1 MKTQIMIATLMA
13 FALMFILT
21 PLALAEINNTNA
33 TDCIGGDNSTDCFLT
48 PTPILYSDNS
58 SVNSNIS
65 VDADL
70 NGTVSGWQITKAKIG
85 LWFTFNQESKAEK
98 ELELAKLYLIEAK
111 LAAKNNNTDAVNAA
125 LDAHNNL
132 INAVQ
137 GTIAKIKED
146 KTPAG
151 LKANAQKLIGLE
163 RAIQVHELRIA
174 KLNQTLANANLTE
187 DQRIK
192 IENRMNQAENNTAKL
207 SELEGQKQ
215 DSLKTKLIDMG
226 NMTAE
231 QADAL
236 IASMEQ
242 NHSIGQINNLI
253 KDARQNLREE
263 NRNLSQQIRDNRNN
277 ISDMRAARNNTR
289 MREYRNNSSPA
300 LPNQSS

>member
-1 MKTQIMIATLMA
+1 
-13 FALMFILT
+13 
-21 PLALAEINNTNA
+21 
-33 TDCIGGDNSTDCFLT
+33 
-48 PTPILYSDNS
+48 
-58 SVNSNIS
+58 
-65 VDADL
+65 
-70 NGTVSGWQITKAKIG
+70 
-85 LWFTFNQESKAEK
+85 
-98 ELELAKLYLIEAK
+98 
-111 LAAKNNNTDAVNAA
+111 
-125 LDAHNNL
+125 
-132 INAVQ
+132 
-137 GTIAKIKED
+137 
-146 KTPAG
+146 
-151 LKANAQKLIGLE
+151 
-163 RAIQVHELRIA
+163 
-174 KLNQTLANANLTE
+174 
-187 DQRIK
+187 
-192 IENRMNQAENNTAKL
+192 MNQAENNTAKL